1 VNTPTLIHQPQET
14 VALLL
19 AARLLTQLERGRR
32 VLWLLSGGSGGRICV
47 ETSRLLAGHNLSS
60 LYITLSDE
68 RYGTQGHADE
78 NFQQLVDMGF
88 HAQGATF
95 YRPLSHK
102 DRHETTQDFAAWL
115 EHTSQLV
122 DYRIALL
129 GMGADGHTSGIKPHS
144 PAVSSSEAAV
154 DFTGDDYERIS
165 TTASFLLTLDEAV
178 LQVFG
183 SDKHLALRD
192 LLAQAKTLDEQ
203 PAQIIYKIPRVT
215 LVTDYVAS

>member
-1 VNTPTLIHQPQET
+1 MSTPTIINQTQDT
-14 VALLL
+14 VAPLL
-19 AARLLTQLERGRR
+19 AARILAALEGNKR
-32 VLWLLSGGSGGRICV
+32 VLWLLSGGSGARICV
-47 ETSRLLAGHNLSS
+47 ETSKLLADHDLTNLF
-60 LYITLSDE
+60 ITPSDE

-88 HAQGATF
+88 RAQGATL

-102 DRHETTQDFAAWL
+102 SRRETTKDFATWL

-144 PAVSSSEAAV
+144 PAISSSEAAV
-154 DFTGDDYERIS
+154 DFTGEDYERIS
-165 TTASFLLTLDEAV
+165 TTASFLSTLDEAV

-183 SDKHLALRD
+183 SDKHPVLRD
-192 LLAQAKTLDEQ
+192 LLTHAKTLDEQ

-215 LVTDYVAS
+215 LVTDYIAT